1 MGAKPTLKTDDPTP
15 PGPPRTTGESCARDC
30 IARRTDSGHGG
41 VLVAAGG
48 TDSCGAVLAKNLAE
62 FGYRVVEAPTPG
74 RERSRDKTDAMVGE
88 LAVDAGGGVS

>member
-1 MGAKPTLKTDDPTP
+1 
-15 PGPPRTTGESCARDC
+15 
-30 IARRTDSGHGG
+30 
-41 VLVAAGG
+41 
-48 TDSCGAVLAKNLAE
+48 VLAKNLAE